1 MKNKVPVIICIV
13 MAVVMAVSGVVFFIS
28 TGNNKPASPD
38 VTEKPEP
45 VEFVYEQSA
54 YTTSTALSVKGANG
68 EVYLPTDFDN
78 IYYTATLDGKV
89 NFFEYANGQFTAS
102 TLAPKQL
109 RTKITASRFSI
120 PVTVNY
126 IEKDGKVCGYGVFT
140 SDMNATIKVYPYAF
154 VKLTMKPVG
163 YGSGYLLLADF
174 NKDNFYKADK
184 LYSEIYNFDLAK
196 GTASTYVSNNTRLID
211 KNGTFRQDW
220 TILTDDFIGNLGNG
234 KYFLSSRYY
243 NEDDMGKRADI
254 MVLSNAYKPTIAAKD
269 ILGIWAINDE
279 HGLHFLRKN
288 DKGFVNVVKTGD
300 KEQVLAQFEGDW
312 AADYLQDGNYL
323 INKKSLVM
331 TDLHTGAS
339 QTLKGINIE
348 SADIFSVSPDGKK
361 IVFASYGELNAN
373 GTPIQSITYCTAD
386 GSAEPV
392 TYTEPMLFAE
402 DTGFEWLDNSTV
414 MSVRALAADGKT
426 AGSVAYTF

>member
-13 MAVVMAVSGVVFFIS
+13 LAVVMAVSGVVFFVS
-28 TGNNKPASPD
+28 MGNNKHSTPD
-38 VTEKPEP
+38 ETKKPEP

-54 YTTSTALSVKGANG
+54 YSTSTALSVKGTSG

-78 IYYTATLDGKV
+78 IYYTTTLDGKV
-89 NFFEYANGQFTAS
+89 NFYEYSGGQFTAS
-102 TLAPKQL
+102 TLAPKQVK
-109 RTKITASRFSI
+109 TKITASRISI

-140 SDMNATIKVYPYAF
+140 SDMNKDIKVYPYAF
-154 VKLTMKPVG
+154 VKLTMKPAG
-163 YGSGYLLLADF
+163 YGSGHLLLADF

-196 GTASTYVSNNTRLID
+196 GTASIYVSNNTRLID

-220 TILTDDFIGNLGNG
+220 TILTDEFIGNLGNG

-243 NEDDMGKRADI
+243 NENDMGKRSDI
-254 MVLSNAYKPTIAAKD
+254 MVLSNAYKPQIVAED
-269 ILGIWAINDE
+269 ILGLWAINDE
-279 HGLHFLRKN
+279 HGLHYLRKN
-288 DKGFVNVVKTGD
+288 DKGFVNVVKMGD

-312 AADYLQDGNYL
+312 ATDYLQDGNYL

-339 QTLKGINIE
+339 QTLKGINIDQ
-348 SADIFSVSPDGKK
+348 ADIFSVSPDGKK

-373 GTPIQSITYCTAD
+373 GTPVQSVTYCTAD
-386 GSAEPV
+386 GSTEPA
-392 TYTEPMLFAE
+392 TYTDPMLFSE
-402 DTGFEWLDNSTV
+402 SSGFVWLDNSSV
-414 MSVRALAADGKT
+414 MSVRALGSDGKT
-426 AGSVAYTF
+426 AGSVVYTY